1 MRAALTTAANQ
12 IRAFA
17 ERQLPASWS
26 KEPVPGLTT
35 GQLVRPLGSVG
46 CYVPSGRHPLPS
58 TLLMTA
64 IPAQVAGVERIVV
77 VSPKPAP
84 ETLAAA
90 HLLGIT
96 EFYRLGGAHA
106 VAALAYGTAT
116 LPRVDKIVGPG
127 NLYVTAAKRLVA
139 FDCAIDMLA
148 GPTEIVV
155 TSERGNAAEI
165 ASDLVAQ
172 AEHDPEALAIFITTR
187 ADLAKEVIAEAK
199 SRSRNNAVARE
210 ALDRNGLVIV
220 ASSVEEARAITN
232 RLAPEH
238 LTVDAASDLDWV
250 QNAGS
255 VFVGRWSAQPM
266 GDYIS
271 GPNHTLPTGGM
282 ARVRGGL
289 SVNDFVKL
297 ITVQEYTAKG
307 IRSLGPH
314 AALLAEAEGL
324 TGPRRS
330 DSHTHRQR
338 GGPVSEAATTLVPA
352 PRASRTGHEGVSPSA
367 RQPRH
372 AAPGLQ
378 REHLA
383 CSPKV
388 REVLGCI
395 SAGSLTRYP
404 EREPV
409 EAIVAAHLGLAPAQI
424 ALTNGVDEAIHVLF
438 EAFLEEGDEL
448 LLPVPTYTMYEV
460 YASATDARVVSVQ
473 AADDLPFPS
482 SACLPRSPRAPR
494 SSPSPIPTAPP
505 APRQYARSYWNSP
518 RARLMPFCWSMRL
531 TSTFTAKP

>member
-1 MRAALTTAANQ
+1 MKTIRTKGRGAQQAAETLAALERRGGAALDAVLPAVKRIVSDVRKRGDRALLRYAAQFDGLTDAANLRITPDEMAAAWNAITPAMRDALTIAADR
-12 IRAFA
+12 IRSFA
-17 ERQLPASWS
+17 IAQLPVSWNE
-26 KEPVPGLTT
+26 EPIPGLMT
-35 GQLVRPLGSVG
+35 GQLVRPLGAVG

-64 IPAQVAGVERIVV
+64 IPAQVAGVERIAV

-106 VAALAYGTAT
+106 VAALAYGTST
-116 LPRVDKIVGPG
+116 LQRVDKIVGPG

-155 TSERGNAAEI
+155 TSERGNAADI

-187 ADLAKEVIAEAK
+187 ADLAKDVVAEAK
-199 SRSRNNAVARE
+199 LRSRNNVVARE
-210 ALDRNGLVIV
+210 ALDRNGLVV
-220 ASSVEEARAITN
+220 LASSVEEARDLTN

-238 LTVDAASDLDWV
+238 LTVDAASDLNWV

-297 ITVQEYTAKG
+297 ITVQQYSSQAM
-307 IRSLGPH
+307 RVLGPS
-314 AALLAEAEGL
+314 AVLLAEAEGL
-324 TGPRRS
+324 TAHAES
-330 DSHTHRQR
+330 I
-338 GGPVSEAATTLVPA
+338 
-352 PRASRTGHEGVSPSA
+352 RT
-367 RQPRH
+367 R
-372 AAPGLQ
+372 LQ
-378 REHLA
+378 R
-383 CSPKV
+383 
-388 REVLGCI
+388 
-395 SAGSLTRYP
+395 
-404 EREPV
+404 
-409 EAIVAAHLGLAPAQI
+409 
-424 ALTNGVDEAIHVLF
+424 
-438 EAFLEEGDEL
+438 
-448 LLPVPTYTMYEV
+448 
-460 YASATDARVVSVQ
+460 
-473 AADDLPFPS
+473 
-482 SACLPRSPRAPR
+482 RSPRD
-494 SSPSPIPTAPP
+494 
-505 APRQYARSYWNSP
+505 
-518 RARLMPFCWSMRL
+518 
-531 TSTFTAKP
+531 

>member
-1 MRAALTTAANQ
+1 MRLIRTKGRGAQAAAETLAALERRCGAALDAVLPAVRRIVGDVRRRGDRALLRYAAELDGLSGPDALRVIPQEMAAAWKALDPELRDALRTAAAQ
-12 IRAFA
+12 IRGFA
-17 ERQLPASWS
+17 KRQIPQSWS
-26 KEPVPGLTT
+26 SSPVRGLKT

-106 VAALAYGTAT
+106 VSALAYGTAT

-155 TSERGNAAEI
+155 TSERGRAADI

-172 AEHDPEALAIFITTR
+172 AEHDPEALAIFVTTR
-187 ADLAKEVIAEAK
+187 EELARAVIAETK
-199 SRSRNNAVARE
+199 IRSGVNAVARE
-210 ALDRNGLVIV
+210 ALKRNGLVIV
-220 ASSVEEARAITN
+220 AGSVAEARAITN
-232 RLAPEH
+232 RLAAEH
-238 LTVDAASDLDWV
+238 LTVDAASDLEWV
-250 QNAGS
+250 ENAGS

-289 SVNDFVKL
+289 SANDFVKL
-297 ITVQEYTAKG
+297 ITVQEYTAEG
-307 IRSLGPH
+307 VRALGPK

-324 TGPRRS
+324 IG
-330 DSHTHRQR
+330 H
-338 GGPVSEAATTLVPA
+338 AASIRIRL
-352 PRASRTGHEGVSPSA
+352 GKESA
-367 RQPRH
+367 RR
-372 AAPGLQ
+372 
-378 REHLA
+378 RR
-383 CSPKV
+383 V
-388 REVLGCI
+388 RG
-395 SAGSLTRYP
+395 
-404 EREPV
+404 
-409 EAIVAAHLGLAPAQI
+409 
-424 ALTNGVDEAIHVLF
+424 
-438 EAFLEEGDEL
+438 
-448 LLPVPTYTMYEV
+448 
-460 YASATDARVVSVQ
+460 
-473 AADDLPFPS
+473 
-482 SACLPRSPRAPR
+482 
-494 SSPSPIPTAPP
+494 
-505 APRQYARSYWNSP
+505 
-518 RARLMPFCWSMRL
+518 
-531 TSTFTAKP
+531 